1 MAEYK
6 GIKFRKGYDLSFA
19 DFKKEFGSN
28 HIFKAIPHLKRDSE
42 LKKAYKIAT
51 KGNGNT
57 VSTIKKVG
65 KNKSE
70 QPK

>member
-1 MAEYK
+1 MAEYR
-6 GIKFRKGYDLSFA
+6 GIKFRKGYDLPFA

-28 HIFKAIPHLKRDSE
+28 HIFKAIPHKQRDSE
-42 LKKAYKIAT
+42 LKKAHKIAT

-57 VSTIKKVG
+57 ASTTTKSG

>member
-6 GIKFRKGYDLSFA
+6 GIKFRKGYNLPFA

-42 LKKAYKIAT
+42 LKKAWKIAT

-57 VSTIKKVG
+57 ATTTKKSG
-65 KNKSE
+65 KSKPE
-70 QPK
+70 

>member
-1 MAEYK
+1 MPEYR
-6 GIKFRKGYDLSFA
+6 GIKFRKGYNLSFA
-19 DFKKEFGSN
+19 DFKKEFEST

-57 VSTIKKVG
+57 AKSTKKSG
-65 KNKSE
+65 ESKSE
-70 QPK
+70 